1 MMSRQRAAAI
11 LVPALLLVGCPRPM
25 SFGDRGEAH
34 SAEELLKWIDLSEA
48 TVSSV
53 RGEASLSVDG
63 PQGKGSTSLFIEAA
77 LPASLHLEQLDF
89 FGRPQSVLVSDG
101 ERFGFYDGQAARY
114 FRGPATTSNV
124 ARFLPVSL
132 PIDELVAILL
142 GRVPRVTADTAD
154 FTVDQGR
161 GVYVLS
167 LHHQRLTQVLWVDP
181 SSTRVVRST
190 VSLDTAYELELGA
203 MSAHGAFTFPERIH
217 LELSRKRIRL
227 DLKWKDLTFNQRP
240 DASLFEASPPEG
252 VPVTEVDGEGR
263 AVGG

>member
-1 MMSRQRAAAI
+1 MMSRQRAVMT
-11 LVPALLLVGCPRPM
+11 LVPALLLVGCPRAL
-25 SFGDRGEAH
+25 SFGERGEAH
-34 SAEELLKWIDLSEA
+34 SAEELLKWIELAEA

-77 LPASLHLEQLDF
+77 LPASIHLEQLDF

-101 ERFGFYDGQAARY
+101 ERFGYYDGEAARY
-114 FRGPATTSNV
+114 FRGPATASNV

-142 GRVPRVTADTAD
+142 GRAPRVTADTAD
-154 FTVDQGR
+154 FTLDQGR

-190 VSLDTAYELELGA
+190 VGSEAAYELELGA
-203 MSAHGAFTFPERIH
+203 MSSHGAFTFPERIH
-217 LELSRKRIRL
+217 LKLSRKKIRL
-227 DLKWKDLTFNQRP
+227 DLKWKNLTFNQRP
-240 DASLFEASPPEG
+240 DASLFEASPPDG
-252 VPVTEVDGEGR
+252 IPVTEVDAEGR
-263 AVGG
+263 AIDG